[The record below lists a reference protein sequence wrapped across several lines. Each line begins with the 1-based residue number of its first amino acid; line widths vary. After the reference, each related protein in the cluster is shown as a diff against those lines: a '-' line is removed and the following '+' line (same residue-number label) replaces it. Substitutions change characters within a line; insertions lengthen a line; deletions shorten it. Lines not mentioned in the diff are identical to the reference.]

1 MCLREEGADLIIHPH
16 ELKAG
21 AICFNSFFD
30 PDQAGQP
37 LAVDIGEHSKIQDQ
51 CLTALR
57 KLHICII
64 LNQSNLFCLEPWRH
78 LNRHFRVRQSIHPQ
92 A

>member
-1 MCLREEGADLIIHPH
+1 MCLREEGSDLIIHPH

-21 AICFNSFFD
+21 AVCFSPFFD

-37 LAVDIGEHSKIQDQ
+37 LTVDIGEHCKIQDQ
-51 CLTALR
+51 CLTTLR
-57 KLHICII
+57 KLRIGII
-64 LNQSNLFCLEPWRH
+64 LNQSNLFCLE
-78 LNRHFRVRQSIHPQ
+78 